1 VVLAGLL
8 RHRWAYVAGS
18 VLQGLTII
26 SGFAVPAMFFLGGI
40 FAALW
45 FTAIWLGRR
54 VQGA

>member
-1 VVLAGLL
+1 
-8 RHRWAYVAGS
+8 
-18 VLQGLTII
+18 LQGLTII